1 MAGTGGNTL
10 TSPMQGTV
18 VKIVKSNGD
27 RVEAGDLIVVLEAM
41 KMEQALVAN
50 KSGTITGLQV
60 GVGESVSSGQILCQ
74 IEDL

>member
-1 MAGTGGNTL
+1 
-10 TSPMQGTV
+10 MQGTV

-50 KSGTITGLQV
+50 KSGTIAGLQV